1 MKKLYNLTIPFL
13 FIIVTANI
21 NGQEWIW
28 SRHFNTS
35 NPSIITGLELDGNN
49 NIYVSGQF
57 KASIA
62 ISPDSSLTPLGN
74 TNLFLIK
81 YDYDNNFIWNIH
93 LASLVS
99 NAKINAKN
107 VVFDPSG
114 YAVFCGF
121 YNQDLINQGDGYTL
135 PIKVGGKR
143 AALLGKYS
151 SSDGTRT
158 WLKAAAWGPDDVKA
172 QYLTIDPDGNIY
184 LTGFSNDNI
193 YFDSDT
199 IYTSGGQ
206 IHNFIA
212 KYDSDGNFIWVTQI
226 TSSTTD
232 ANQNKF
238 IEIEAATAN
247 EIYLAGFFK
256 GTLQTGSITLNSVT
270 STFEDAVLLKFD
282 DSGNA
287 LWARQIGGASDD
299 RINGVKSDIYSNI
312 YITGYING
320 SANFDSTGNGLLDS
334 SPLLSKG
341 AEDMIVARYN
351 KNGRLIWKKANGDTK
366 EDKGYGAY
374 IHENIV
380 QFAGSFAGTVSFNE
394 TVISSGSVD
403 NQDAGFFVYDIDGN
417 AITAQSIQ
425 GDDNNDRS
433 EQITYD
439 NKGNTYIGGYFTSTH
454 LTIGDST
461 YTNGIIGDNNG
472 YIAKYH
478 TPFSITFSTIEQIL
492 CNGDN
497 NGQLIV
503 TPYFGVGPYTYDWS
517 HDAGLNDSTASN
529 LSAGAYS
536 VTITDSRDSIAFTST
551 ILNEP
556 SPITITPVITDV
568 SCHPTNGASNNGS
581 IAITA
586 GGGTGPGTYSYA
598 WEAISGSG
606 INPTS
611 EDQTGLTM
619 GQYSVTV
626 TDDNLCVEDDT
637 FLIVQPDPIIFAGS
651 VTPSSESGS
660 DGAIDINPSGGTSPY
675 SYLWSPGGQ
684 TTQDL
689 NSIPGGEY
697 AVAITDNN
705 LCEGDTNYVVSEGD
719 LLFAH
724 IFSKTDVDCKGNSTG
739 SAIATALGGIRPFTY
754 DWSHDPGLEDSVAVN
769 LAFGLYRV
777 TITDAIDSTSETE
790 VYINEPEYELSST
803 IVGTDLVC
811 FRDYSGTA
819 NLSVSGGTLP
829 YAYSWSNGTTTED
842 LIHVAASNYYVTVTD
857 KNGCQIIDGVTL
869 DEPPA
874 MDINITT
881 DQPIF
886 CHGDLTG
893 ILTATAT
900 GGTGIKMYVWDD
912 PGNQTAKTATNLG
925 GGLYHVT
932 ATDQVGC
939 TVTDSRQLI
948 EPAAIS
954 IIPNAQDISCYGS
967 DDGIISLTV
976 SGGTP
981 SFNFT
986 WSNGAIDQNIQNLSA
1001 GSYRVTVTDLYNCS
1015 DTASTTINEPGE
1027 IFYQSVTISDASCF
1041 GYSDG
1046 TISISG
1052 AGGSGSLEYS
1062 TDGGSSY
1069 TASGIFA
1076 DLTAQSYTLKIR
1088 DANDC
1093 ESSDSIVAISQPEGI
1108 TISSE
1113 ESSNIT
1119 CNGEQDGSIVIVASS
1134 AVGGLTYSI
1143 DDGQTFLD
1151 NSGIFSGLSASDYQV
1166 RVMESG
1172 GCEQPGSAI
1181 TVVEPLPVAL
1191 VVTVANATGAQ
1202 PGSAEMVASGGTS
1215 PYLYILLSESDSS
1228 SNDNGTFDNLL
1239 PGNYDGFAIDVN
1251 LCESENIV
1259 IAIEQGSTVINIY
1272 DAFSPNGDG
1281 INDLWNI
1288 ANIGLYPNCKVTIF
1302 NTWGNIVFRS
1312 DGYAAPW
1319 DGKYSSKDLPAG
1331 TYYYTIDPGDGSEIL
1346 TGPVSIVR

>member
-1 MKKLYNLTIPFL
+1 
-13 FIIVTANI
+13 
-21 NGQEWIW
+21 
-28 SRHFNTS
+28 
-35 NPSIITGLELDGNN
+35 
-49 NIYVSGQF
+49 
-57 KASIA
+57 
-62 ISPDSSLTPLGN
+62 
-74 TNLFLIK
+74 
-81 YDYDNNFIWNIH
+81 
-93 LASLVS
+93 
-99 NAKINAKN
+99 
-107 VVFDPSG
+107 
-114 YAVFCGF
+114 
-121 YNQDLINQGDGYTL
+121 
-135 PIKVGGKR
+135 
-143 AALLGKYS
+143 
-151 SSDGTRT
+151 
-158 WLKAAAWGPDDVKA
+158 
-172 QYLTIDPDGNIY
+172 
-184 LTGFSNDNI
+184 
-193 YFDSDT
+193 
-199 IYTSGGQ
+199 
-206 IHNFIA
+206 
-212 KYDSDGNFIWVTQI
+212 
-226 TSSTTD
+226 
-232 ANQNKF
+232 
-238 IEIEAATAN
+238 
-247 EIYLAGFFK
+247 
-256 GTLQTGSITLNSVT
+256 
-270 STFEDAVLLKFD
+270 
-282 DSGNA
+282 
-287 LWARQIGGASDD
+287 
-299 RINGVKSDIYSNI
+299 
-312 YITGYING
+312 
-320 SANFDSTGNGLLDS
+320 
-334 SPLLSKG
+334 
-341 AEDMIVARYN
+341 
-351 KNGRLIWKKANGDTK
+351 
-366 EDKGYGAY
+366 
-374 IHENIV
+374 
-380 QFAGSFAGTVSFNE
+380 
-394 TVISSGSVD
+394 
-403 NQDAGFFVYDIDGN
+403 
-417 AITAQSIQ
+417 
-425 GDDNNDRS
+425 
-433 EQITYD
+433 
-439 NKGNTYIGGYFTSTH
+439 
-454 LTIGDST
+454 
-461 YTNGIIGDNNG
+461 
-472 YIAKYH
+472 
-478 TPFSITFSTIEQIL
+478 
-492 CNGDN
+492 
-497 NGQLIV
+497 
-503 TPYFGVGPYTYDWS
+503 
-517 HDAGLNDSTASN
+517 
-529 LSAGAYS
+529 
-536 VTITDSRDSIAFTST
+536 
-551 ILNEP
+551 
-556 SPITITPVITDV
+556 
-568 SCHPTNGASNNGS
+568 
-581 IAITA
+581 
-586 GGGTGPGTYSYA
+586 
-598 WEAISGSG
+598 
-606 INPTS
+606 
-611 EDQTGLTM
+611 
-619 GQYSVTV
+619 
-626 TDDNLCVEDDT
+626 
-637 FLIVQPDPIIFAGS
+637 
-651 VTPSSESGS
+651 
-660 DGAIDINPSGGTSPY
+660 
-675 SYLWSPGGQ
+675 
-684 TTQDL
+684 
-689 NSIPGGEY
+689 
-697 AVAITDNN
+697 
-705 LCEGDTNYVVSEGD
+705 
-719 LLFAH
+719 
-724 IFSKTDVDCKGNSTG
+724 
-739 SAIATALGGIRPFTY
+739 
-754 DWSHDPGLEDSVAVN
+754 
-769 LAFGLYRV
+769 
-777 TITDAIDSTSETE
+777 
-790 VYINEPEYELSST
+790 
-803 IVGTDLVC
+803 
-811 FRDYSGTA
+811 
-819 NLSVSGGTLP
+819 
-829 YAYSWSNGTTTED
+829 
-842 LIHVAASNYYVTVTD
+842 VTD